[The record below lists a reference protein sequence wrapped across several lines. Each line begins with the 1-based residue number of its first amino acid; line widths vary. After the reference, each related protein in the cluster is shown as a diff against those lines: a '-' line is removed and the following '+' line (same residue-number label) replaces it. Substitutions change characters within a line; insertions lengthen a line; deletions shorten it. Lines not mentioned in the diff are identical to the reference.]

1 MAGDDGATLVI
12 DRREEFTDTYAH
24 ARAWIVP
31 ASDRYPDG
39 VKYSFQ
45 YGAKNESTTETD
57 NEDGTIIRYDNFPD
71 HPNAP
76 IHHKHLPDGTVDPVE
91 FTGVR
96 PLFEQFRT
104 EVTKDY
110 DEHWN

>member
-45 YGAKNESTTETD
+45 YGTKDETQTATD
-57 NEDGTIIRYDNFPD
+57 DGTIIRYDNFPD
-71 HPNAP
+71 HPNAA
-76 IHHKHLPDGTVDPVE
+76 IHHKHLPDGTVEAVE
-91 FTGVR
+91 FTGLR
-96 PLFEQFRT
+96 PLFAAFKA
-104 EVTKDY
+104 EVIEDY